1 MGDSARLRVDHQQS
15 GEGNEIEQIA
25 ASPAQQERGDQ
36 QREQVAV
43 GRQAE
48 AEQPDRE
55 AERDDQSGRREDRRA
70 AIQVLTRRAPL
81 LGGLAVALAVLIR
94 LPFWKAP
101 LTADEGGY
109 AEVARL
115 WSHGAT
121 LYGGAWVDRPQ
132 GLIVVFRA
140 LHLVGGSPLAMR
152 AAAAVIAALVV
163 AATML
168 LTLRLDRGRITA
180 VTAGLLAA
188 TVGASP
194 FIESFTLSGEL
205 LASLPAVLSLLC
217 FCRYLEGRERA
228 GSSNRLLLSSARPHG
243 RGWPM
248 VRPFFASNRLLLSL
262 AGAGALTGIALLIKQ
277 SAFDAGLAAIVYL
290 LWRERSRGL
299 VPAAVLVAGALV
311 PVAIAA
317 ASATRL
323 SAWVYAVVGY
333 RFHGDSLLT
342 GSLTGRAHQ
351 FWLSLPPAGKA
362 LGLLAVLA
370 AVGWRRSPL
379 LARIWLGAAVLGAI
393 GGGNFHPHYYLQLVP
408 PLSLLAAVGVRT
420 LWLSAPRPAIATAG
434 AAAAATLALAI
445 PVAWANPTKQAQTI
459 WPADPHLVHDAVL
472 ARYVRAHTR
481 PRERILA
488 IWADADLYYLA
499 DRRPAARYLWSRN
512 VASIPGALEAVRHAL
527 ATRRAEPVLVVQ
539 PPATPDPSGRTA
551 ALLRREYRRVA
562 RVGGASV
569 YRSRSQNKART
580 TSPSSTK

>member
-1 MGDSARLRVDHQQS
+1 
-15 GEGNEIEQIA
+15 
-25 ASPAQQERGDQ
+25 
-36 QREQVAV
+36 
-43 GRQAE
+43 
-48 AEQPDRE
+48 
-55 AERDDQSGRREDRRA
+55 
-70 AIQVLTRRAPL
+70 
-81 LGGLAVALAVLIR
+81 
-94 LPFWKAP
+94 
-101 LTADEGGY
+101 
-109 AEVARL
+109 
-115 WSHGAT
+115 
-121 LYGGAWVDRPQ
+121 
-132 GLIVVFRA
+132 
-140 LHLVGGSPLAMR
+140 MR
-152 AAAAVIAALVV
+152 ATAAVVAALVV

-168 LTLRLDRGRITA
+168 LTLRLARGRITA

-217 FCRYLEGRERA
+217 FCRYLDGRERA
-228 GSSNRLLLSSARPHG
+228 GSSNRLLLSL
-243 RGWPM
+243 
-248 VRPFFASNRLLLSL
+248 V
-262 AGAGALTGIALLIKQ
+262 GAGALTGIAVLIKQ
-277 SAFDAGLAAIVYL
+277 SAFDAGLAALVYL
-290 LWRERSRGL
+290 LWRERRRGL
-299 VPAAVLVAGALV
+299 APAAVLVASALV

-317 ASATRL
+317 ASAARL
-323 SAWVYAVVGY
+323 SAWLYAVFGY
-333 RFHGDSLLT
+333 RFEGDSLLT
-342 GSLTGRAHQ
+342 GSLSGRAHQ

-362 LGLLAVLA
+362 LGLLAVLT

-420 LWLSAPRPAIATAG
+420 LWLTAPRPAIATAG

-488 IWADADLYYLA
+488 VWADADLYYLA

-527 ATRRAEPVLVVQ
+527 ATRRAQLVLVVQ
-539 PPATPDPSGRTA
+539 PPATLDPSGRTA

-569 YRSRSQNKART
+569 YRSRSPNKART
-580 TSPSSTK
+580 TSQSSTA

>member
-1 MGDSARLRVDHQQS
+1 
-15 GEGNEIEQIA
+15 
-25 ASPAQQERGDQ
+25 
-36 QREQVAV
+36 
-43 GRQAE
+43 
-48 AEQPDRE
+48 
-55 AERDDQSGRREDRRA
+55 
-70 AIQVLTRRAPL
+70 
-81 LGGLAVALAVLIR
+81 
-94 LPFWKAP
+94 
-101 LTADEGGY
+101 
-109 AEVARL
+109 
-115 WSHGAT
+115 
-121 LYGGAWVDRPQ
+121 
-132 GLIVVFRA
+132 
-140 LHLVGGSPLAMR
+140 MR
-152 AAAAVIAALVV
+152 ATAAVVAALVV

-168 LTLRLDRGRITA
+168 LTLRLARGRITA

-217 FCRYLEGRERA
+217 FCRYLDGRERA
-228 GSSNRLLLSSARPHG
+228 GSSNRLLLSL
-243 RGWPM
+243 
-248 VRPFFASNRLLLSL
+248 V
-262 AGAGALTGIALLIKQ
+262 GAGALTGIAVLIKQ
-277 SAFDAGLAAIVYL
+277 SAFDAGLAALVYL
-290 LWRERSRGL
+290 LWRERRRGL
-299 VPAAVLVAGALV
+299 APAAVLVASALV

-317 ASATRL
+317 ASAARL
-323 SAWVYAVVGY
+323 SAWLYAVFGY
-333 RFHGDSLLT
+333 RFEGDSLLT
-342 GSLTGRAHQ
+342 GSLSGRAHQ

-362 LGLLAVLA
+362 LGLLAVLT

-488 IWADADLYYLA
+488 VWADADLYYLA

-527 ATRRAEPVLVVQ
+527 ATRRAQLVLVVQ
-539 PPATPDPSGRTA
+539 PPATLDPSGRTG

-569 YRSRSQNKART
+569 YRSRNHSKART
-580 TSPSSTK
+580 TSPISVT

>member
-1 MGDSARLRVDHQQS
+1 
-15 GEGNEIEQIA
+15 
-25 ASPAQQERGDQ
+25 
-36 QREQVAV
+36 
-43 GRQAE
+43 
-48 AEQPDRE
+48 
-55 AERDDQSGRREDRRA
+55 
-70 AIQVLTRRAPL
+70 
-81 LGGLAVALAVLIR
+81 
-94 LPFWKAP
+94 
-101 LTADEGGY
+101 
-109 AEVARL
+109 
-115 WSHGAT
+115 
-121 LYGGAWVDRPQ
+121 
-132 GLIVVFRA
+132 
-140 LHLVGGSPLAMR
+140 MR
-152 AAAAVIAALVV
+152 ATAAVVAALVV

-168 LTLRLDRGRITA
+168 LTLRLARGRITA

-217 FCRYLEGRERA
+217 FCRYLDGRERA
-228 GSSNRLLLSSARPHG
+228 GSSNRLLLSL
-243 RGWPM
+243 
-248 VRPFFASNRLLLSL
+248 V
-262 AGAGALTGIALLIKQ
+262 GAGALTGIAVLIKQ
-277 SAFDAGLAAIVYL
+277 SAFDAGLAALVYL
-290 LWRERSRGL
+290 LWRERRRGL
-299 VPAAVLVAGALV
+299 APAAVLVASALV

-317 ASATRL
+317 ASAARL
-323 SAWVYAVVGY
+323 SAWLYAVFGY
-333 RFHGDSLLT
+333 RFEGDSLLT
-342 GSLTGRAHQ
+342 GSLSGRAHQ

-362 LGLLAVLA
+362 LGLLAVLT

-488 IWADADLYYLA
+488 VWADADLYYLA

-527 ATRRAEPVLVVQ
+527 ATRRAELVLVVQ
-539 PPATPDPSGRTA
+539 PPATLDPSGRTA

-569 YRSRSQNKART
+569 YRSRGPNKART
-580 TSPSSTK
+580 TSQSSTA